1 MKRFRHD
8 IGISQM
14 NLAERID
21 SSTNYVSEIEMGRK
35 FPSVEVIERIAGALN
50 IDAYRLF
57 KDDTCEAENAD
68 QNSGDLRDI
77 PVKIRKTIAK
87 NLSRR
92 IIAAIDETFILN

>member
-1 MKRFRHD
+1 M
-8 IGISQM
+8 GISQM

-68 QNSGDLRDI
+68 RNSADLRCI
-77 PVKIRKTIAK
+77 PVKIRNTIAK
-87 NLSRR
+87 NLSLR